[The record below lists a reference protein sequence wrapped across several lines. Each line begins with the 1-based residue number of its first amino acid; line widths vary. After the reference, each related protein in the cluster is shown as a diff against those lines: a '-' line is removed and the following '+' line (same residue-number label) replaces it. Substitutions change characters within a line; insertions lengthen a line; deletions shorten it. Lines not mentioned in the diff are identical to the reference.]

1 MRQTA
6 SIFRYRGIGG
16 GGGGV
21 QAKFHRYLQKMY
33 TFTPIPFV
41 VYELQLIGV
50 KCVAKQ

>member
-6 SIFRYRGIGG
+6 SIFRYSGIR
-16 GGGGV
+16 GV
-21 QAKFHRYLQKMY
+21 QAKFHRYLQKIY

-41 VYELQLIGV
+41 VSELQLIGV